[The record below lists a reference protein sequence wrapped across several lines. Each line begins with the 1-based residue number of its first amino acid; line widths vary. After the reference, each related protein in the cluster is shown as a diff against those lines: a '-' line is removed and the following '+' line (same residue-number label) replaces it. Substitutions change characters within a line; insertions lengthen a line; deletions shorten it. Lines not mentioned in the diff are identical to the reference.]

1 MSTPGIEQLAALS
14 TTRTEGALRALTKA
28 TERLRRLEVEE
39 QAAFVEYAAAREAC
53 SEQGLNVDVELT
65 AGMAASYADWKQRRA
80 VAEAR
85 ELARTVVPGG
95 WPVTESRKA

>member
-1 MSTPGIEQLAALS
+1 MSTPPTLERLAALS

-53 SEQGLNVDVELT
+53 ADQGLNVDVELT

-85 ELARTVVPGG
+85 SIVRSEVGA
-95 WPVTESRKA
+95 WPATESRKA